1 MWLPLAFLGPTHMVP
16 LWASPSCDSGGQKNT
31 GTVILNSFM
40 GPNFITAPCSH
51 TSPPITYVFSSCF
64 TAILDGKQANHR
76 FWKFLI
82 DLEISGYLISSTVLQ
97 VGSSS
102 HYNLIWQKRVLVAGF
117 LWLYFYSLLGE
128 IYSLIVILRFK
139 QNLIHH
145 RKSCPNYIRVSIYMN
160 YVLPFSNPLIDCT
173 FSPLSYFHRY
183 HFGQID

>member
-1 MWLPLAFLGPTHMVP
+1 MVP

-102 HYNLIWQKRVLVAGF
+102 HYNLIWQKKG
-117 LWLYFYSLLGE
+117 
-128 IYSLIVILRFK
+128 
-139 QNLIHH
+139 
-145 RKSCPNYIRVSIYMN
+145 SCCRVS
-160 YVLPFSNPLIDCT
+160 VTLFLQSPGRDLLSHCHFT
-173 FSPLSYFHRY
+173 FQAKFDSSS
-183 HFGQID
+183 